1 MRYQEAAPVPGQRP
15 LWHMHEKLLSRE
27 ARDPHHL
34 SRLRGKG
41 CLTAEDRAVSVY
53 GQGGLR
59 QPVNWVLVAHR
70 NPQVETAEK
79 ASQKGGREE
88 EKHVGPGTYLAV
100 QWVRPLVGKLKSPM
114 PCGTVQKKARG
125 PRSRRNDLER
135 HVT

>member
-1 MRYQEAAPVPGQRP
+1 MGYQEATPVPGQLP
-15 LWHMHEKLLSRE
+15 LWYMREKLLYRE

-34 SRLRGKG
+34 SRMRGKAA
-41 CLTAEDRAVSVY
+41 CLQRTGLSLCVGR
-53 GQGGLR
+53 GGLR

-79 ASQKGGREE
+79 ASQKRGREE

-114 PCGTVQKKARG
+114 PCSTVQRSTWAQKQKK
-125 PRSRRNDLER
+125 
-135 HVT
+135 